1 MLWLSRA
8 QPIRQRDE
16 REKRRAQSS
25 DGAAHAIDLFR
36 VNAVAVDNQQM
47 RHAPPKIFAHQ
58 QRQQD
63 RAQELIEGQWPE
75 ARLHFLRGICGEL
88 VELTYR
94 NLLHEAPTFGL
105 AQSTTR
111 ASRHFK

>member
-25 DGAAHAIDLFR
+25 YGAAHAIDLFR
-36 VNAVAVDNQQM
+36 GNAVAVDNQQM
-47 RHAPPKIFAHQ
+47 CHAPPKIFAHQ

-63 RAQELIEGQWPE
+63 RAQELVEGQWPE
-75 ARLHFLRGICGEL
+75 ARLYFFARDMWRL

-94 NLLHEAPTFGL
+94 NLLHEVPTFGL
-105 AQSTTR
+105 VQSTTR